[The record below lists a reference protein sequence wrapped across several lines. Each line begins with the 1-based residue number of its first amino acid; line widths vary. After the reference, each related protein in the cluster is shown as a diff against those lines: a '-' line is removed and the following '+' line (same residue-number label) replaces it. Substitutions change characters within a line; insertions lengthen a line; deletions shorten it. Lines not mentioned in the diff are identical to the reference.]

1 MKNCLLVPG
10 LLAMVCCSTRHDKQF
25 FDKKGEAQ
33 KREDD
38 ESVLYG
44 REILHNFS
52 SSVDKDTFKI
62 YATGPSIIDGQI
74 QFQIIN
80 KEGHVILSEA
90 FPSTSFL
97 DYGLKDNAT
106 DSDKEEY
113 LKGRIEKFFN
123 EDNFHQPAISAESAF
138 DEDYTKREI
147 WDDIVSDQTAIGFY
161 YLIGDEDG
169 RHIAYSKTL
178 KRVVVYFN
186 CC

>member
-1 MKNCLLVPG
+1 MTNCLLVLG
-10 LLAMVCCSTRHDKQF
+10 LLVMVCCSTRRDSQF
-25 FDKKGEAQ
+25 PDKKVEAPA
-33 KREDD
+33 REDG
-38 ESVLYG
+38 ESILYG
-44 REILHNFS
+44 REVLHNFS
-52 SSVDKDTFKI
+52 SSLEKDTFKI

-74 QFQIIN
+74 KFQIISN
-80 KEGHVILSEA
+80 EGLVILDEV
-90 FPSTSFL
+90 FPPTSFL
-97 DYGLKDNAT
+97 DYGLKENPT

-147 WDDIVSDQTAIGFY
+147 WDDIISDQTAIGFY

-169 RHIAYSKTL
+169 RHIAFSKKL
-178 KRVVVYFN
+178 KRVVVYYN